1 MMYTNNWKNWRRGQP
16 SKVELPEQDQM
27 KPIKTKTGDSL
38 TLISVLF
45 CLLYF
50 TSYMTRKSFGA
61 VKLGIPDS
69 LLTDQQIGYIGS
81 ALFFTY
87 GAGQIISG
95 LLGDRTDPRKLI
107 FCGLGVT
114 TLCNAAFPFI
124 TSVPALIVLWG
135 VNGFAQ
141 ALFWPPIV
149 KLMTIYLSG
158 NSYTKAVMSVS
169 MSAQAALL
177 AVFASAAL
185 FVNLDAWQGMFALS
199 SALAVLTAVGLVFG
213 FRALE
218 RRHPGAVTDAL
229 HGKAPDPVPVSIPDE
244 PKKESL
250 WRIILLS
257 GLLFAFV
264 MTTTVGYLRDGIEEW
279 MSTYLYETFSLKAD
293 FSTLTN
299 LLMPIFGIVCVRFAA
314 ILHIKVLKNEM
325 REVTLLMSL
334 CAAATLTLGL
344 FHTLH
349 PAFSLTM
356 IVLSIGCIHAAN
368 TSLTCYLPAR
378 FVKSGRVSTV
388 SGLVNAFTYVGSTLA
403 TSLTPAVAAGAGWS
417 VTILSWSAVAMVCL
431 ASCLL
436 VAARWKRF
444 IFDH

>member
-1 MMYTNNWKNWRRGQP
+1 
-16 SKVELPEQDQM
+16 M
-27 KPIKTKTGDSL
+27 KPIKTKTGDSRI
-38 TLISVLF
+38 LISVLF

-61 VKLGIPDS
+61 VKLGIPDR

-87 GAGQIISG
+87 GAGQVISG
-95 LLGDRTDPRKLI
+95 LLGDKIDPRKLI

-124 TSVPALIVLWG
+124 TSVPTLVVLWG
-135 VNGFAQ
+135 INGFAQ

-149 KLMTIYLSG
+149 KLMTIYLKG
-158 NSYTKAVMSVS
+158 DSYTKAVMSVS
-169 MSAQAALL
+169 LAAQAALL
-177 AVFASAAL
+177 AVFGSAAL
-185 FVNLDAWQGMFALS
+185 FVNLDAWQGMFGLS
-199 SALAVLTAVGLVFG
+199 CGLAVLTAAGLVFG
-213 FRALE
+213 FRTLE
-218 RRHPGAVTDAL
+218 RRHPGAVKDAL
-229 HGKAPDPVPVSIPDE
+229 EGKTSESPPAPSVEPA

-250 WRIILLS
+250 WRTILVA

-279 MSTYLYETFSLKAD
+279 MSTYLYETFSLQAD
-293 FSTLTN
+293 LSTLMN
-299 LLMPIFGIVCVRFAA
+299 LFMPIFGMVCVRFAA
-314 ILHIKVLKNEM
+314 VLHLKILRNEM
-325 REVTLLMSL
+325 REVLLLMSL
-334 CAAATLTLGL
+334 CTGATLLLGL
-344 FHTLH
+344 FHALH
-349 PAFSLTM
+349 PAFSLAM
-356 IVLSIGCIHAAN
+356 IVLSVGCIHAAN

-403 TSLTPAVAAGAGWS
+403 TSLTPALAAGAGWS

-444 IFDH
+444 IREH